1 MLPNGGTQEVWG
13 QTIGADAY
21 PCALTSDNKVIR
33 DYTNLGWHNHTNGTT
48 EDNCPNCVKTPKHE
62 NGVYQIST
70 IQELYW
76 FSAYVNN
83 TDSSIKAELANNITV
98 NEDTIGDTVKNC
110 YFQSDSTDT
119 NARTEKQFKSGEV
132 AELLNICLLYTS
144 RCV

>member
-1 MLPNGGTQEVWG
+1 MLIGNAKEV
-13 QTIGADAY
+13 
-21 PCALTSDNKVIR
+21 LS
-33 DYTNLGWHNHTNGTT
+33 
-48 EDNCPNCVKTPKHE
+48 PNCVKTPKHE

-119 NARTEKQFKSGEV
+119 NASTE
-132 AELLNICLLYTS
+132 
-144 RCV
+144 